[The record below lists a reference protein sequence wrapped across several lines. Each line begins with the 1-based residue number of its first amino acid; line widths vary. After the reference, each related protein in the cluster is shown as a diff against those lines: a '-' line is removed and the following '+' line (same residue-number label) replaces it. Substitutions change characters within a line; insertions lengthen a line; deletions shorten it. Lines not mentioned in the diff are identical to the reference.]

1 MKAQSGFPFM
11 DLSLLDRLD
20 QLKVS
25 PVENSLPKRFGL
37 QEVDDKVG
45 CGNHLHRLEGS
56 LHYSMDSSNLLC
68 QIKKVPR
75 LRQQKWIK
83 LLLLMVNFWCNSCNV
98 YQSNTRKVYQN
109 ISASSEHNFFLVLA
123 IAGSS

>member
-11 DLSLLDRLD
+11 DLSFLDRLD

-25 PVENSLPKRFGL
+25 PVENSLPKRFEL

-75 LRQQKWIK
+75 LRQQKWIR

-98 YQSNTRKVYQN
+98 YQSNTRKLY
-109 ISASSEHNFFLVLA
+109 
-123 IAGSS
+123 